1 MKAPKRVTAAVIAAI
16 LYIFLASQA
25 HALTFNFSDVS
36 SDDVGDPMPT
46 PPSLLTATMDLTLAG
61 DVLQINLTNQTAD
74 FTISEIYFNYGGSLD
89 IESSTISSQPTGFTG
104 SMLKDNDPTTPPGS
118 GGNNITVNGF
128 GNFNFCLDI
137 DGNGMAN
144 AGLAEGA
151 TGTWTIDLGTGT
163 GFNINDFNF
172 LSKIPPGDTQ
182 VYAAL
187 KFTQGQDPSDDSAF
201 GAVVPEP
208 TSLLLLGSGL
218 VGLIGLRKKIK

>member
-1 MKAPKRVTAAVIAAI
+1 MKAPKRATAAVIAVI
-16 LYIFLASQA
+16 LCIFLATQA

-36 SDDVGDPMPT
+36 SDDALDLTPT
-46 PPSLLTATMDLTLAG
+46 PPSLLTATMDLTLLAG
-61 DVLQINLTNQTAD
+61 DVLQIDLTNQTAD

-89 IESSTISSQPTGFTG
+89 IEGSAISGQPSGFGG
-104 SMLKDNDPTTPPGS
+104 SLLTDNDPATLFPVPN
-118 GGNNITVNGF
+118 NNITVNGF

-137 DGNGMAN
+137 DDMTN
-144 AGLAEGA
+144 AGLAAGA
-151 TGTWTIDLGTGT
+151 TGAWTINLGTGS

-187 KFTQGQDPSDDSAF
+187 KFTQGQGELDDSAF